1 MVCDGCGAPG
11 PVVGKFCVHC
21 DHRARAGS
29 FERRRPLGGSQWQA
43 LWGIDYSD
51 GRARPKP
58 GQRLHVMAAVA
69 AIAIAVFAVL

>member
-43 LWGIDYSD
+43 LWGIDYS
-51 GRARPKP
+51 ARPKP